1 MLTSVTLTAKG
12 SRGFPLACK
21 VPLQA
26 VSTVIP
32 AAGLGSQPPC
42 VSLEVV
48 ERAEAVLRAHLPD
61 AVSRRIEAGLVEFVS
76 EIRVCT
82 ILFIGFPSLKVA
94 LHKSVHSKANARCL
108 VEGVEEN
115 MRPLARRSGE
125 TRHHGLQH
133 QTIGKSKLESHSFV
147 YTFLSS
153 CHRSFHEL

>member
-1 MLTSVTLTAKG
+1 MLTSVTLMAKG

-21 VPLQA
+21 LPLQA

-42 VSLEVV
+42 MSLEVV

-61 AVSRRIEAGLVEFVS
+61 AVSKRIEAGLVEFVS

-94 LHKSVHSKANARCL
+94 LHKSVHSKANARCFEVKVWRKTCDVL
-108 VEGVEEN
+108 PGEVV
-115 MRPLARRSGE
+115 RPGIMDFSTSPSARASWC
-125 TRHHGLQH
+125 
-133 QTIGKSKLESHSFV
+133 HSSV